1 MFIFL
6 KFFGIVN
13 TCYGNRI
20 SADGL
25 ETIHHFTTENSP
37 LPSNCIESIAINGKS
52 GEVFI
57 GTDKGMASYMSDATR
72 PEEILKESN
81 VYAYPNP
88 VRSDYS
94 GNISIVGLTHD
105 CNVKIV
111 DTAGFLIN
119 EGTSNG
125 GQYNWNGRNNRG
137 EKVASGVYYVLTY
150 DSNGDEGVATKI
162 LITR

>member
-1 MFIFL
+1 M
-6 KFFGIVN
+6 N
-13 TCYGNRI
+13 T
-20 SADGL
+20 
-25 ETIHHFTTENSP
+25 SP
-37 LPSNCIESIAINGKS
+37 LPSNTIESIAINDKS

-57 GTDKGMASYMSDATR
+57 GTNKGIASYKSDATR
-72 PEEILKESN
+72 PEESLNESN

-88 VRSDYS
+88 VIADYS

-111 DTAGFLIN
+111 DAAGFLIN

-125 GQYNWNGRNNRG
+125 GQYNWNGRNSRG

-150 DSNGDEGVATKI
+150 DESGDEGVATKI